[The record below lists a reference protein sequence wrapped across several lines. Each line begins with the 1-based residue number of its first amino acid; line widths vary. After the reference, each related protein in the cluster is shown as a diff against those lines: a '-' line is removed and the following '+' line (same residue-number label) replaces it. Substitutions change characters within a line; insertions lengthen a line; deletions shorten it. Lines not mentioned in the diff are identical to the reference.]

1 MAAASQEID
10 GAADIWQV
18 QCQRTRRFVPV
29 TPLES
34 AAVCPWCD
42 EHETYQRLE
51 PEHEASQHVQR
62 AIQMCRIEFGIP
74 DDGCEAVVWL
84 GDHPE
89 TVFESHL
96 DRHNIYLDRDSDRWQ
111 LMYSGS
117 HEAFHRVC
125 GERKNAMHWAD
136 EMFAVLFSL
145 LYLERIG
152 EIAHADKNRIGL
164 INGAQ
169 RISRQEML
177 AVAQGPLPDGF
188 YGQAYLLGE
197 ELRQIVGWETL
208 KDLAT
213 LRTAEGFP
221 DVEVWIASLTTGV
234 REKAARLVLG
244 SAEF

>member
-1 MAAASQEID
+1 MVIAPQEID

-18 QCQRTRRFVPV
+18 QCQRT
-29 TPLES
+29 
-34 AAVCPWCD
+34 
-42 EHETYQRLE
+42 
-51 PEHEASQHVQR
+51 QR

-96 DRHNIYLDRDSDRWQ
+96 GRHNIYLGRDSDRWQ
-111 LMYSGS
+111 FMYSGS

-136 EMFAVLFSL
+136 EMFAIFFSL

-164 INGAQ
+164 IDGAQ

-177 AVAQGPLPDGF
+177 AATQGPCPMASMARRTF
-188 YGQAYLLGE
+188 
-197 ELRQIVGWETL
+197 
-208 KDLAT
+208 LA
-213 LRTAEGFP
+213 RSCVKSWG
-221 DVEVWIASLTTGV
+221 G
-234 REKAARLVLG
+234 RH
-244 SAEF
+244 